1 MERVILH
8 SDLNNFYASVECAE
22 NPELKNRVVIICG
35 NAKQRRG
42 VVVAKNELAKK
53 MGIKTGDTVWQA
65 QKKCPDLVTV
75 SPDLEKYRR
84 VSQRVR
90 EIYYRY
96 TDKVE
101 PFGLDEAWL
110 DVTGSIKLFGDGK
123 KIADEIRETVKRE
136 LGLTVSIGVSFN
148 KVFAKLGSD
157 MKKPDA
163 TTCITYEN
171 FKEKVWS
178 LPIGEI
184 LYAGRATQ
192 KRLIDCG
199 ITTIGALAAAQPEFL
214 EKLLGKGGLML
225 SKYARGEDDAPV
237 SKYGESE
244 PVKSIGNSITLP
256 RDVENA
262 EEIRHLLYI
271 LSESVCERLR
281 AKGLLCR
288 TVVLSVR
295 DTSLSWSD
303 RQCGLSDAT
312 MLSATVA
319 EAAYELFLN
328 SGFVGSAVHSLGV
341 RVSNLC
347 EDDGALQMNF
357 FEDTDDRIK
366 KNALENT
373 MDKIRTKYGHDA
385 INRAMLMQDDSIYKI
400 NLKGEQ
406 IVSFP
411 GTDATK

>member
-42 VVVAKNELAKK
+42 VVVAKNQLAKK
-53 MGIKTGDTVWQA
+53 LGIKTGDTVWQA
-65 QKKCPDLVTV
+65 EQKCPDLVAIP
-75 SPDLEKYRR
+75 PDLEKYRR
-84 VSQRVR
+84 ISQKVR
-90 EIYYRY
+90 EIYYRF

-110 DVTGSIKLFGDGK
+110 DVTGSTRLFGNGEQ
-123 KIADEIRETVKRE
+123 IADKIREAVKSE

-163 TTCITYEN
+163 TTCITREN
-171 FKEKVWS
+171 FKEKVWPLS
-178 LPIGEI
+178 IGEI

-192 KRLIDCG
+192 KRLSSCG
-199 ITTIGALAAAQPEFL
+199 ITTIGALAAAEPEFL
-214 EKLLGKGGLML
+214 ENLLGKGGLML
-225 SKYARGEDDAPV
+225 SKYARGEDDSPV
-237 SKYGESE
+237 SAYGHRD

-256 RDVENA
+256 RDVDDA
-262 EEIRHLLYI
+262 EEIRRLLYI

-281 AKGLLCR
+281 AQGLLCR
-288 TVVLSVR
+288 TVTLAVR
-295 DTSLSWSD
+295 DPSLAWRE
-303 RQCGLSDAT
+303 RQCALDEAT
-312 MLSATVA
+312 KLSANVA
-319 EAAYELFLN
+319 ECAFSLFVDGGF
-328 SGFVGSAVHSLGV
+328 SGTSVHSLGV
-341 RVSNLC
+341 RVSNLS
-347 EDDGALQMNF
+347 EDSGDLQINL
-357 FEDTDDRIK
+357 FEDTDDKLK
-366 KNALENT
+366 KTTLENT
-373 MDKIRTKYGHDA
+373 MDEIREKYGHNA
-385 INRAMLMQDDSIYKI
+385 INRAMLMGDDPIYKI

-411 GTDATK
+411 GTESTK

>member
-53 MGIKTGDTVWQA
+53 IGIKTGDTVWQA
-65 QKKCPDLVTV
+65 QKKCPDLVMV

-84 VSQRVR
+84 ISQKVR
-90 EIYYRY
+90 EIYYRF

-171 FKEKVWS
+171 FKEKVWP
-178 LPIGEI
+178 LPVGEI

-192 KRLIDCG
+192 KKLISCG
-199 ITTIGALAAAQPEFL
+199 ITTIGAVAAAQPEFL

-225 SKYARGEDDAPV
+225 SKYARGEDDSPV
-237 SKYGESE
+237 GDYGHHDKA
-244 PVKSIGNSITLP
+244 KSIGNSITLP
-256 RDVENA
+256 RDVTDE
-262 EEIRHLLYI
+262 EEIKNLLYI

-281 AKGLLCR
+281 NQKLSCR
-288 TVVLSVR
+288 TVTLAIR

-303 RQCGLSDAT
+303 RQCGLDEPT
-312 MLSATVA
+312 MLSSVVA
-319 EAAYELFLN
+319 EAAYKLFLN
-328 SGFVGSAVHSLGV
+328 SGFAGCAVHSLGV
-341 RVSNLC
+341 RASNLC
-347 EDDGALQMNF
+347 EDDGTFQMNL
-357 FEDTDDRIK
+357 FEDAGDKMK
-366 KNALENT
+366 KVTLETT
-373 MDKIRTKYGHDA
+373 MDKIRGKYGHDA
-385 INRAMLMQDDSIYKI
+385 INRAVLIQDDSIYKI

-411 GTDATK
+411 GTEATK

>member
-22 NPELKNRVVIICG
+22 HPELKNRVVIICG
-35 NAKQRRG
+35 NAKKRRG

-53 MGIKTGDTVWQA
+53 KGIKTGDTVWQA
-65 QKKCPDLVTV
+65 QKKCPDLVMVT
-75 SPDLEKYRR
+75 PDLEKYRK
-84 VSQRVR
+84 VSQKVR
-90 EIYYRY
+90 EIYYEF

-110 DVTGSIKLFGDGK
+110 DVTGSVRLFGDGK
-123 KIADEIRETVKRE
+123 QIADKIRETVKAR

-157 MKKPDA
+157 LKKPDA
-163 TTCITYEN
+163 TTCITYDN
-171 FKEKVWS
+171 FKDIVWP
-178 LPIGEI
+178 LPIGDI

-192 KRLIDCG
+192 KKLADCG
-199 ITTIGALAAAQPEFL
+199 ITTIGALANAEPEFL
-214 EKLLGKGGLML
+214 ERLLGKGGLML

-237 SKYGESE
+237 ADYGHNE

-256 RDVENA
+256 RDVDSA
-262 EEIRHLLYI
+262 EEIRRLLYI

-281 AKGLLCR
+281 EKKLLTR
-288 TVVLSVR
+288 TVTLAVR
-295 DTSLSWSD
+295 DTSLAWHD
-303 RQCGLSDAT
+303 RQCALGEAT

-319 EAAYELFLN
+319 ETAFKLFCE
-328 SGFVGSAVHSLGV
+328 SDFVGSAVHSLGV

-347 EDDGALQMNF
+347 EDTGDFQMNL
-357 FEDTDDRIK
+357 FEDTEERERK
-366 KNALENT
+366 TTLET
-373 MDKIRTKYGHDA
+373 AMDA
-385 INRAMLMQDDSIYKI
+385 IRKKHGHEAIGRAMLIGDDPIYKV

-411 GTDATK
+411 GTDSTK

>member
-42 VVVAKNELAKK
+42 VVVAKNQLAKK
-53 MGIKTGDTVWQA
+53 LGIKTGDTVWQA
-65 QKKCPDLVTV
+65 QKKCPDLVAV
-75 SPDLEKYRR
+75 SPDLEKYRK
-84 VSQRVR
+84 VSQQVR
-90 EIYYRY
+90 DIYYEF

-110 DVTGSIKLFGDGK
+110 DVTGSIRLFGSGE
-123 KIADEIRETVKRE
+123 KIADLIREKVKKD

-163 TTCITYEN
+163 TTCITREN
-171 FKEKVWS
+171 FKEKVWP

-184 LYAGRATQ
+184 LYVGRATK
-192 KRLIDCG
+192 KRLSDCG
-199 ITTIGALAAAQPEFL
+199 ITTIGAIAEAEPDFL

-225 SKYARGEDDAPV
+225 SKYARGEDDSPV
-237 SKYGESE
+237 ADYGHHDA
-244 PVKSIGNSITLP
+244 VKSIGNSITLP
-256 RDVENA
+256 RDVDDT

-281 AKGLLCR
+281 AKGLLAR
-288 TVVLSVR
+288 TVTLAVR
-295 DTSLSWSD
+295 DTSLAWHD
-303 RQCGLSDAT
+303 KQCGLEDAT
-312 MLSATVA
+312 MLSSTVA
-319 EAAYELFLN
+319 ECAYKLFCESN
-328 SGFVGSAVHSLGV
+328 FIGSAVHSLGV

-347 EDDGALQMNF
+347 EDSGDFQINL
-357 FEDTDDRIK
+357 FEDTEDKMRK
-366 KNALENT
+366 TTLENT
-373 MDKIRTKYGHDA
+373 MDKIRGKYGHDA
-385 INRAMLMQDDSIYKI
+385 INRAMLIQDDSIYKI

-411 GTDATK
+411 GTEATK